1 MSPDATYT
9 HGHHESVLSSHTWRT
24 VENSAAYLVGRLR
37 PGASVLDIGCG
48 PGTITA
54 GLAERVAPGRVVAAD
69 SARTVLDE
77 ARKNTAA
84 LDNVDFAVADVHA
97 LGYADDT
104 FDVVHAHQVLQHVAD
119 PVLALRE
126 MRRVTRP
133 GGVVAARDA
142 DFGTMAWY
150 PDPPGMD
157 AWMPIYYK
165 VARGNGG
172 EPDAG
177 RRLVS
182 WARAAGFTDVEAST
196 SSWCYATPE
205 EREWWS
211 ESWGGRL
218 LRSSVADHAVAGGH
232 ATRDELQRVYQ
243 GWKAWAAADDG
254 WYSVT
259 HGEIICHA

>member
-24 VENSAAYLVGRLR
+24 VENSAAYLAGHLR
-37 PGASVLDIGCG
+37 PGDRVLDIGCG

-69 SARTVLDE
+69 SARAVLDE
-77 ARKNTAA
+77 ARANTSA
-84 LDNVDFAVADVHA
+84 LGNVDFAVADVHA
-97 LGYADDT
+97 LGYADGT

-119 PVLALRE
+119 PVHALRE

-133 GGVVAARDA
+133 GGLVAVRDA
-142 DFGTMAWY
+142 DFGTMVWY
-150 PDPPGMD
+150 PEPPGMD

-196 SSWCYATPE
+196 SSWCYSTPE

-232 ATRDELQRVYQ
+232 ATRDELRRVYD

-259 HGEIICHA
+259 HGEVLCRA

>member
-9 HGHHESVLSSHTWRT
+9 HGHHENVLSSHTWRT
-24 VENSAAYLVGRLR
+24 VENSAAYLVGHLR
-37 PGASVLDIGCG
+37 PGARVLDIGCG

-54 GLAERVAPGRVVAAD
+54 GIAERVAPGRVVAAD
-69 SARTVLDE
+69 SARGVLDE
-77 ARKNTAA
+77 ARKNTSAHG
-84 LDNVDFAVADVHA
+84 NVDLAVADVHA
-97 LGYADDT
+97 LGYADGT

-119 PVLALRE
+119 PVQALRE

-133 GGVVAARDA
+133 GGIVAAREA
-142 DFGTMAWY
+142 DFGTMVWY

-157 AWMPIYYK
+157 AWMPIYYR

-182 WARAAGFTDVEAST
+182 WARAAGFTDIEASA
-196 SSWCYATPE
+196 SSWCYSTPE
-205 EREWWS
+205 ERAWWS
-211 ESWGGRL
+211 ESWGGRM

-232 ATRDELQRVYQ
+232 ATRDDLRRVYE

-259 HGEIICHA
+259 HGEVLCRA